1 MEDSETDKSTCVSV
15 NNSMNYF
22 YRNYSATISLNNKV
36 KENDILHYSR
46 VSKYS
51 ITDILLY
58 CEAK

>member
-1 MEDSETDKSTCVSV
+1 MEDSETEKSTCVSV

-22 YRNYSATISLNNKV
+22 CRNYYISLNNKV